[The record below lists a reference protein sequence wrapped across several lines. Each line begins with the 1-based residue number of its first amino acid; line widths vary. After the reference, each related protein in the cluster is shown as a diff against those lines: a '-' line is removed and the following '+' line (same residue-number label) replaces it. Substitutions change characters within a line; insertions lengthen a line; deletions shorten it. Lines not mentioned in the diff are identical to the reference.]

1 MSARA
6 VICGLFMVVGACE
19 VARPRA
25 SDAERV
31 ALGPLRE
38 VPLGLCEDYPE
49 ETRSMAEVRRDFAV
63 LEAAGVDA
71 LRVSIG
77 WDGVERQKDQYDFA
91 FWDAFVQLAVDA
103 GVTLLPYVAYTPEW
117 NSDGAPETFWKTPP
131 RDPNELTEL
140 MQQLAERY
148 RGRIHSW
155 EIWNEPDNKDYW
167 LGSARE
173 FATLLAAGADG
184 VRAGDPQ
191 ARVVLGGLAGGV
203 DFLRELFDEQGVAE
217 RVDVVNL
224 HGYYETWNP
233 NPVETFTEYIAEVDE
248 IVQRH
253 GGRQSIWMAEV
264 GYSNFPPPSGA
275 TVGALYPYE
284 HTPEFQAVMLVRTL
298 ALLLG
303 EPAVSLIAWYELKDA
318 RAADAVIGDAHNRHL
333 GVTFAD
339 HRPKPALAA
348 LAFVSALFEGGFR
361 SIDRGLRVEVAPGVS
376 PALRAFATAPG
387 QLVLIAWLPTHAE
400 STPSPAPESRRVD
413 SRRELVRVAFPQRAL
428 GPATF
433 HDATGHVLGA
443 RDVRDRG
450 NETELELELRG
461 GEVQVVRIPIEVER

>member
-1 MSARA
+1 
-6 VICGLFMVVGACE
+6 
-19 VARPRA
+19 
-25 SDAERV
+25 V
-31 ALGPLRE
+31 ALGPLRQ

-49 ETRSMAEVRRDFAV
+49 ETRSLVEVRRDFEV
-63 LEAAGVDA
+63 LEAAGVHA

-91 FWDAFVQLAVDA
+91 FWDAFVQLAVEA

-117 NSDGAPETFWKTPP
+117 NSDGEPETFWKTPP
-131 RDPNELTEL
+131 RDPNELGEL
-140 MQQLAERY
+140 MQQLAQRY

-167 LGSARE
+167 LGSARD

-184 VRAGDPQ
+184 VRAGDPE

-233 NPVETFTEYIAEVDE
+233 NPVETFPEYIGEVSE

-264 GYSNFPPPSGA
+264 GYSNFPPPAGA
-275 TVGALYPYE
+275 PVGALYAYE

-298 ALLLG
+298 ALLLA

-318 RAADAVIGDAHNRHL
+318 RSADAVIGDAHNRHL

-339 HRPKPALAA
+339 YRPKPALAA
-348 LAFVSALFEGGFR
+348 LAFVSTLFEAGFR
-361 SIDRGLRVEVAPGVS
+361 SGDRGLRVEGPPGVN
-376 PALRAFATAPG
+376 PVLKAFVTAPG
-387 QLVLIAWLPTHAE
+387 QLVLFAWLPTHAAGA
-400 STPSPAPESRRVD
+400 PSPAPESQGADR
-413 SRRELVRVAFPQRAL
+413 RRELVRVAFSQRAI

-433 HDATGHVLGA
+433 HDATGQLLGA
-443 RDVRDRG
+443 RDVLDRG
-450 NETELELELRG
+450 GRSELELELRG